1 MAKKRT
7 GTRKTRRAGRKGIF
21 SSLYTPVG
29 SLLGVANNAVKGT
42 ARVAGKV
49 ANVTIR
55 SVNKVGRR
63 VTKGM
68 NNVSK
73 GVVNRVSKG
82 FRRRT
87 TRRRATRRR
96 H

>member
-1 MAKKRT
+1 MAKRRT
-7 GTRKTRRAGRKGIF
+7 ATRKTRRARGKGLF
-21 SSLYTPVG
+21 ASLYSPVG

-42 ARVAGKV
+42 ARVAGRV

-55 SVNKVGRR
+55 SVNKAGRR

-68 NNVSK
+68 NNVSR
-73 GVVNRVSKG
+73 GVVTRLGKG
-82 FRRRT
+82 MRRRST
-87 TRRRATRRR
+87 RKRGTRR